1 MLVQEGTVITGSA
14 IYATNL
20 HNIIVLCHAV
30 ELSLN
35 ALNCWCSFYLVAV
48 AYHDRAAG
56 KDRTVHM
63 MGAGKGQV
71 NFLIRLDQQTAYQYY
86 E

>member
-1 MLVQEGTVITGSA
+1 MFIDNNYYWCLLKPCT
-14 IYATNL
+14 AT
-20 HNIIVLCHAV
+20 
-30 ELSLN
+30 
-35 ALNCWCSFYLVAV
+35 

-63 MGAGKGQV
+63 MGADKGQV
-71 NFLIRLDQQTAYQYY
+71 NFLIRLDLQTAYQYY